1 MRTHFWRKEMSQ
13 TVRHTRQRYT
23 SEEENDQDDIRKR
36 GGHIYD
42 LKKDQNNHLTDNVL
56 ITN

>member
-1 MRTHFWRKEMSQ
+1 MRAHFWSEEMPQ
-13 TVRHTRQRYT
+13 TVRHTRQRHT

-42 LKKDQNNHLTDNVL
+42 LKK
-56 ITN
+56 